1 MFHQDNSA
9 VRRVRET
16 IELLERET
24 PDFISPDL
32 CPPPNSP
39 DLNPVDYKF
48 WGVMQQRVYQ
58 TTFKNVDV
66 LKKRLVEIWIGLSR
80 ILLALL
86 STNG

>member
-1 MFHQDNSA
+1 MFQQDSAA
-9 VRRVRET
+9 VRRVPET
-16 IELLERET
+16 IKLLKRET

-32 CPPPNSP
+32 WPPNSP